1 MSNFFVGILE
11 ILKHQKDILKL
22 TDLYI
27 VSISFLLFLLGHLDR
42 VVHGHIADDILTA
55 CDEHTVS
62 VNVGEN
68 VGSNPALHFFRGL
81 RHRNLAA
88 IKLAAQS
95 GINQIQGQKS
105 AVDQIQVSFLFTIVD
120 VFLSYFVTLLFIN
133 LFQHNKISF
142 FKFFFI
148 IIVLTRSNNQFQNW
162 FLDTS
167 DCSLQKKKQ

>member
-1 MSNFFVGILE
+1 MCQCF
-11 ILKHQKDILKL
+11 
-22 TDLYI
+22 
-27 VSISFLLFLLGHLDR
+27 SFLGHLDR

-105 AVDQIQVSFLFTIVD
+105 AVDQIQVPNFLP
-120 VFLSYFVTLLFIN
+120 LKRLY
-133 LFQHNKISF
+133 ISTF
-142 FKFFFI
+142 
-148 IIVLTRSNNQFQNW
+148 
-162 FLDTS
+162 
-167 DCSLQKKKQ
+167 

>member
-1 MSNFFVGILE
+1 MSQFLEDLLMFVRKSCPSNSLIFLFE
-11 ILKHQKDILKL
+11 I
-22 TDLYI
+22 
-27 VSISFLLFLLGHLDR
+27 SGHLDR

-105 AVDQIQVSFLFTIVD
+105 AVDQIQVSFLNF
-120 VFLSYFVTLLFIN
+120 FLRSEVYNLL
-133 LFQHNKISF
+133 
-142 FKFFFI
+142 
-148 IIVLTRSNNQFQNW
+148 
-162 FLDTS
+162 
-167 DCSLQKKKQ
+167 

>member
-1 MSNFFVGILE
+1 MSHKISCKFVWFSL
-11 ILKHQKDILKL
+11 KDIQLKKIFDHWFFRRFDFWYVPIFGRPL
-22 TDLYI
+22 NKSCPSNSLI
-27 VSISFLLFLLGHLDR
+27 FLFEISGHLDR

-105 AVDQIQVSFLFTIVD
+105 AVDQIQVSSL
-120 VFLSYFVTLLFIN
+120 N
-133 LFQHNKISF
+133 F
-142 FKFFFI
+142 FWG
-148 IIVLTRSNNQFQNW
+148 L
-162 FLDTS
+162 
-167 DCSLQKKKQ
+167 

>member
-120 VFLSYFVTLLFIN
+120 VFLSYFVTFA
-133 LFQHNKISF
+133 F
-142 FKFFFI
+142 
-148 IIVLTRSNNQFQNW
+148 
-162 FLDTS
+162 
-167 DCSLQKKKQ
+167 

>member
-105 AVDQIQVSFLFTIVD
+105 AVDQIQVSFSI
-120 VFLSYFVTLLFIN
+120 I
-133 LFQHNKISF
+133 F
-142 FKFFFI
+142 F
-148 IIVLTRSNNQFQNW
+148 
-162 FLDTS
+162 
-167 DCSLQKKKQ
+167 

>member
-1 MSNFFVGILE
+1 MFVRKSCPSNSLNFLFE
-11 ILKHQKDILKL
+11 I
-22 TDLYI
+22 
-27 VSISFLLFLLGHLDR
+27 SGHLDR

-105 AVDQIQVSFLFTIVD
+105 AVDQIQVSFLDFFLRFLTCCDCFLHI
-120 VFLSYFVTLLFIN
+120 FLSHPFIN
-133 LFQHNKISF
+133 RN
-142 FKFFFI
+142 
-148 IIVLTRSNNQFQNW
+148 V
-162 FLDTS
+162 
-167 DCSLQKKKQ
+167 

>member
-1 MSNFFVGILE
+1 MIFFKIYSIKRKFLIIEFLDALISDMSQFLEDLLMFVHKSCPSNSLIFLFE
-11 ILKHQKDILKL
+11 I
-22 TDLYI
+22 
-27 VSISFLLFLLGHLDR
+27 SGHLDR

-105 AVDQIQVSFLFTIVD
+105 AVDQIQVSFL
-120 VFLSYFVTLLFIN
+120 N
-133 LFQHNKISF
+133 F
-142 FKFFFI
+142 F
-148 IIVLTRSNNQFQNW
+148 
-162 FLDTS
+162 
-167 DCSLQKKKQ
+167 